1 MRVILLLTFLFATA
15 LPAIADDLAAGRKL
29 HVAKC
34 AKCHKLYDPAR
45 YDDVKWN
52 QWLDKM
58 RGKAK
63 LDDEQYR
70 LLTAYLQTL
79 RTKPK

>member
-15 LPAIADDLAAGRKL
+15 LPAIADDLAAGR
-29 HVAKC
+29 
-34 AKCHKLYDPAR
+34 KLYDPAR